1 MFIYF
6 LIVELFA
13 KLWFFFFSILSYSSC
28 SRNHWLQLYF
38 PLKCLQK
45 WDYNDLLDNTSD
57 AVKPLD
63 SGLFIVISFWGKEK
77 GDDQLWD
84 YPAWTWRTMLHLFLG
99 SVANLLKWTKM
110 TLLWVFFCFCCLPHN
125 FALQLFFESIFSF
138 PKTSIADCDR
148 WVLCI

>member
-84 YPAWTWRTMLHLFLG
+84 YPAWTWRTMLHLFFG
-99 SVANLLKWTKM
+99 FCGKSFKMNKIDIVVGFLLFLLFASQFRPA
-110 TLLWVFFCFCCLPHN
+110 TLFWVYFL
-125 FALQLFFESIFSF
+125 LS
-138 PKTSIADCDR
+138 
-148 WVLCI
+148 